1 MAPSGPRLPLSEEK
15 IREKSGLAPHRD
27 LAELRSLFIPGTYQ
41 EKITHLGNS
50 LMNLTGLKSLDLSRN
65 SLVSLEGIQYLAA
78 LESLNLYY
86 NCISVL
92 AEVFRLHSLKELA
105 DVDFRLNPVVKNEPD
120 YRLFVVRLLPK
131 LRQLDDRPVRESE
144 RKASWLH
151 FASEESLD
159 STQRFPAVC
168 RVERS
173 CPSRAKCTDPSAKK
187 CLVMDA
193 DDEAVL
199 NLIAE
204 CEWGLSNPPGSSSQ
218 KECESDFHGPQE
230 SGRPSSS
237 QSVQHQCGDCVKRGR
252 EQRRGGSRGCI
263 PEQRPPG
270 QHHGEQPGGQPRALH
285 SPRPHVHLIPHPGST
300 DGEDSAP
307 PSQRSSLSAQTVST
321 PVPAAEKCRKR
332 RLPGGRLQAPV
343 HQVWPSGLGE
353 RGEHPSGPSSTA
365 GSSRRDSSRSE
376 ASWLE
381 EQGPRRSGSAREV
394 SPKLQLA
401 VPPGK
406 QASLEVALLE
416 ALLDLVDR
424 YWSGCKSLHGNEV
437 FLAQARHI
445 LSSVEEF
452 TATQDNSTIM
462 SEEIRYLALENKSL
476 QNRLAD
482 QQQQYSLKI
491 HEVLSDLDS
500 ARKEMD
506 DLRQQLDRSSEENNN
521 LKSLLFSMKKEAQS
535 TDSSAALSSQIP
547 GLQSSVQRLSAEIG
561 ELKQHLEHYD
571 KIQELTRM
579 LQESHR
585 ESVVGALC
593 GETWPF
599 IRFL

>member
-285 SPRPHVHLIPHPGST
+285 SPRPHVHLIPHPAQGR
-300 DGEDSAP
+300 GGAAALELQGAQEDHG
-307 PSQRSSLSAQTVST
+307 TV
-321 PVPAAEKCRKR
+321 PVPAGQR
-332 RLPGGRLQAPV
+332 PPGRL
-343 HQVWPSGLGE
+343 L
-353 RGEHPSGPSSTA
+353 
-365 GSSRRDSSRSE
+365 
-376 ASWLE
+376 
-381 EQGPRRSGSAREV
+381 
-394 SPKLQLA
+394 
-401 VPPGK
+401 VPPLAGK
-406 QASLEVALLE
+406 
-416 ALLDLVDR
+416 R
-424 YWSGCKSLHGNEV
+424 
-437 FLAQARHI
+437 
-445 LSSVEEF
+445 
-452 TATQDNSTIM
+452 
-462 SEEIRYLALENKSL
+462 
-476 QNRLAD
+476 
-482 QQQQYSLKI
+482 
-491 HEVLSDLDS
+491 
-500 ARKEMD
+500 
-506 DLRQQLDRSSEENNN
+506 
-521 LKSLLFSMKKEAQS
+521 
-535 TDSSAALSSQIP
+535 
-547 GLQSSVQRLSAEIG
+547 
-561 ELKQHLEHYD
+561 
-571 KIQELTRM
+571 
-579 LQESHR
+579 
-585 ESVVGALC
+585 
-593 GETWPF
+593 
-599 IRFL
+599 

>member
-547 GLQSSVQRLSAEIG
+547 G
-561 ELKQHLEHYD
+561 
-571 KIQELTRM
+571 ELTAAWCHC
-579 LQESHR
+579 LAKSK
-585 ESVVGALC
+585 C
-593 GETWPF
+593 
-599 IRFL
+599 